1 MRMYPSLKQEN
12 DDGVSGRLIL
22 SELRLIGLKNSIPPC
37 SDHLNI
43 LKLSPSLGS
52 HSSRTFVLST
62 PTMYV

>member
-1 MRMYPSLKQEN
+1 MSPPLKQEN
-12 DDGVSGRLIL
+12 DEGVSGRLML
-22 SELRLIGLKNSIPPC
+22 SELRFIGLENSIPPC

-43 LKLSPSLGS
+43 LKLPPSLGS